1 MLSNSPPLIPIPRQ
15 PSPLAF
21 SSLSAHEP
29 PSPPT
34 STSSRQLPNSELDHS
49 YATSDGYSTSMA
61 GPSHQSVMS
70 PPLLPR
76 TSTSSIATLERSI
89 TDSPRSTPLR
99 LGSDVARGTGP
110 TLPLDLLPDSL
121 LLRST
126 FAALEHSASTLKR
139 LSKSVLA
146 STTSYLALLQQ
157 LEAVEDEL
165 FGDLG
170 ELGRWLE
177 GGYGINDGQVWDGAG
192 IRKVRKDARAKE
204 KAEIEVM
211 VQQAVRS
218 VKVDL
223 KRNGLAGA
231 GAQGKFEVS
240 FLVPIHSH
248 DSASD

>member
-1 MLSNSPPLIPIPRQ
+1 
-15 PSPLAF
+15 
-21 SSLSAHEP
+21 
-29 PSPPT
+29 
-34 STSSRQLPNSELDHS
+34 
-49 YATSDGYSTSMA
+49 
-61 GPSHQSVMS
+61 
-70 PPLLPR
+70 
-76 TSTSSIATLERSI
+76 
-89 TDSPRSTPLR
+89 
-99 LGSDVARGTGP
+99 
-110 TLPLDLLPDSL
+110 LDLLPDSL

-240 FLVPIHSH
+240 FLEPTVTIQLLTRHLCAASSKGLL
-248 DSASD
+248 SANIVISCSICRKFIVVKSPYTASSRISVITHRHGAIA